1 MNITGGFP
9 RRGLCPRGGRDKMKG
24 QVMTKEQIITKIKE
38 EALVAVVRAKDAD
51 EAKKITDA
59 CIAGGCASVE
69 ITFTVPGAHE
79 IIREL
84 SSTYK
89 PEQILIGAGTVL
101 DPETARIA
109 ILNGAQYIVSSSF
122 NVDTAKLCNRYRVPY
137 MPGCMTPKEIQE
149 ALEYG
154 VDIIK
159 IFPGNVLKVD
169 FVKAIK
175 GPMPQAEM
183 MPSGGVDVDNVAE
196 WIKAGCVA
204 VGAGGS
210 LTKGVKTG
218 NYQLITDT
226 AKKFCENIRKAREEL
241 KN

>member
-1 MNITGGFP
+1 
-9 RRGLCPRGGRDKMKG
+9 
-24 QVMTKEQIITKIKE
+24 MTKEQIITKIKE
-38 EALVAVVRAKDAD
+38 EALVAVVRAESAE
-51 EAKKITDA
+51 EAKKITEA

-84 SSTYK
+84 CNTYQ
-89 PEQILIGAGTVL
+89 PEEILIGAGTVL
-101 DPETARIA
+101 DAETARIA

-122 NVDTAKLCNRYRVPY
+122 NRETAKLCNRYRIPY
-137 MPGCMTPKEIQE
+137 MPGCMSLKEITE

-159 IFPGNVLKVD
+159 VFPGNVLKTD
-169 FVKAIK
+169 FVKAVK

-183 MPSGGVDVDNVAE
+183 MPSGGVEVDNVAD

-210 LTKGVKTG
+210 LTKGAKTG

-226 AKKFCENIRKAREEL
+226 AKQFCENIRKARAEM
-241 KN
+241 K

>member
-1 MNITGGFP
+1 
-9 RRGLCPRGGRDKMKG
+9 
-24 QVMTKEQIITKIKE
+24 MTKEQIITKIKE
-38 EALVAVVRAKDAD
+38 EALVAVVRAESAE
-51 EAKKITDA
+51 EAKKITEA

-84 SSTYK
+84 CNTYQ
-89 PEQILIGAGTVL
+89 PEEILIGAGTVL
-101 DPETARIA
+101 DAETARIA

-122 NVDTAKLCNRYRVPY
+122 NRETAKLCNRYRIPY
-137 MPGCMTPKEIQE
+137 MPGCMSLKEITE

-154 VDIIK
+154 VDIVK
-159 IFPGNVLKVD
+159 VFPGNVLKTD
-169 FVKAIK
+169 FVKAVK

-183 MPSGGVDVDNVAE
+183 MPSGGVEVDNVAD

-210 LTKGVKTG
+210 LTKGAKTG

-226 AKKFCENIRKAREEL
+226 AKQLSLIHI
-241 KN
+241 

>member
-1 MNITGGFP
+1 
-9 RRGLCPRGGRDKMKG
+9 
-24 QVMTKEQIITKIKE
+24 MTKEQIITKIKE
-38 EALVAVVRAKDAD
+38 EALVAVVRAESAE
-51 EAKKITDA
+51 EAKKITAA

-84 SSTYK
+84 CNTYQ
-89 PEQILIGAGTVL
+89 PEEILIGAGTVL
-101 DPETARIA
+101 DAETARIA

-122 NVDTAKLCNRYRVPY
+122 NRETAKLCNRYRIPY
-137 MPGCMTPKEIQE
+137 MPGCMSLKEITE

-154 VDIIK
+154 VDIVK
-159 IFPGNVLKVD
+159 VFPGNVLKTD
-169 FVKAIK
+169 FVKAVK

-183 MPSGGVDVDNVAE
+183 MPSGGVEVDNVAD

-210 LTKGVKTG
+210 LTKGAKTG

-226 AKKFCENIRKAREEL
+226 AKQFCENIRKARAEM
-241 KN
+241 K